1 MFHIY
6 YPQLTLGSFAMSE
19 QAAMFIL
26 IRIVLSMQR
35 DSRFEPLF
43 IDKPSCATGERTTRV
58 VIRLFLVLF
67 KQGAK

>member
-1 MFHIY
+1 
-6 YPQLTLGSFAMSE
+6 MSE

>member
-1 MFHIY
+1 
-6 YPQLTLGSFAMSE
+6 MSE

-43 IDKPSCATGERTTRV
+43 IDKPSCATDEGTTHV

-67 KQGAK
+67 KQGAR